1 MIMKLLLKLYPLLCI
16 FILLMGA
23 CKNPIEPPIETGFTL
38 KDEKN
43 LGLQMH
49 QAILNSGVFDILTA
63 ADYTNADKAINY
75 MNSVKVQL
83 LGTNYMERRESYAWN
98 IHIIRNDNI
107 EDCFTT
113 VGGQIYIYTGLLK
126 SLHNESQ
133 LMGILAHEISYADKG
148 YHMDII
154 EKHYAFNVLLD
165 VSYGG
170 EDQKALDMLYLFYD
184 EPRNPNK
191 TSEADQYGMSI
202 LCLTGTAATEMG
214 VAIEDAYLAN
224 NLWYQRHPH
233 PSNMTFE
240 ASRGNFFKESAE
252 DTTCGGTDKGFVR
265 YGTFRDTYLK

>member
-1 MIMKLLLKLYPLLCI
+1 
-16 FILLMGA
+16 MGA
-23 CKNPIEPPIETGFTL
+23 CKNPIEPPIETSFTL

-49 QAILNSGVFDILTA
+49 QAILNTGVFDILTA
-63 ADYTNADKAINY
+63 TDYPDAVQY

-83 LGTNYMERRESYAWN
+83 LGTNYMERRESYAWD

-107 EDCFTT
+107 VDCFTT
-113 VGGQIYIYTGLLK
+113 IGGQIYIYTGMLK
-126 SLHNESQ
+126 SLHNEAQ

-154 EKHYAFNVLLD
+154 EDDFAFNILLD

-170 EDQKALDMLYLFYD
+170 EDQKALDMLYLFYN

-202 LCLTGTAATEMG
+202 LCLTNIDASEMG

-233 PSNMTFE
+233 PAGSTFT
-240 ASRGNFFKESAE
+240 ASRGNFFTESAE

-265 YGTFRDTYLK
+265 YGAFRDDYLPTN